1 MSVSNLLA
9 LFSGIA
15 LFLFGM
21 TLMGESLK
29 KVAGSSLELILY
41 KLSGSPIKGIL
52 LGAGVTAVIQSSS
65 ATSVMAVGFVNSGMM
80 KTKQAIGIIM
90 GAIIGTSV
98 TGWIISLSSLGSA
111 NAGLFELLST
121 ASITAIISII
131 GIILRMF
138 GSHSKQRAVGDILLG
153 FAVLMFGMQTMSN
166 SVEGLRNSEVFIN
179 LLTNFSNPII
189 GILVGAAFTA
199 IIQSASA
206 AVGILQALSS
216 TGVIS
221 FSIALP
227 ILMGIAIGASV
238 PVIISALGASAD
250 GKRSA
255 WSYLIIDLI
264 GCIVVSIVY
273 YGLDSLI
280 HFEFSNRILTTFSIA
295 FVNSVFRVFMI
306 LLLAPFISGIEKITQ
321 LFIKDDEKEE
331 KWDVDRLE
339 ERFINYPA
347 LAIEQTRLVINQMGE
362 VARKNL
368 FRACEL
374 IDYFDDKKFK
384 KVNNKEDVCDRYAD
398 KLSTYLVKVTRKEL
412 TKEQNADASKYLQ
425 ALVDFERIG
434 DHALNI
440 AELASRKAEEK
451 IEFST
456 DGNRELNIIKN
467 AIIEIMDLTMEAF
480 VNNDI
485 DLAHRIEPYEQVID
499 NLCDDI
505 KDNHTQRIRD
515 GKCTLENGIVL
526 NDLLIDFERV
536 SDHCENIAVEII
548 ETTST
553 THETHKIKT
562 EFKDTN
568 REEYDRLYKE
578 FSSKYQ
584 L

>member
-189 GILVGAAFTA
+189 GILVGAGFTA

-306 LLLAPFISGIEKITQ
+306 MLLAPFISGIEKITK

-374 IDYFDDKKFK
+374 IDNFDDKKYK
-384 KVNNKEDVCDRYAD
+384 KVINKEDVCDRYAD
-398 KLSTYLVKVTRKEL
+398 KLSTYLVQVTRKEL
-412 TKEQNADASKYLQ
+412 TKEQNADTSKYLQ

-536 SDHCENIAVEII
+536 SDHCENIAVEVI

-568 REEYDRLYKE
+568 REEYDRLYNE

>member
-1 MSVSNLLA
+1 MSIANVLA

-41 KLSGSPIKGIL
+41 KLSGSPLKGIL
-52 LGAGVTAVIQSSS
+52 LGTGVTAAIQSSS

-98 TGWIISLSSLGSA
+98 TGWIISLSSISTSSKGFL
-111 NAGLFELLST
+111 EILST

-138 GSHSKQRAVGDILLG
+138 GKHSKQRSIGDILLG

-166 SVEGLRNSEVFIN
+166 SVEGLRNSEAFISMF
-179 LLTNFSNPII
+179 TNFSYPII
-189 GILVGAAFTA
+189 GILVGAGFTA

-216 TGVIS
+216 TGVIT

-227 ILMGIAIGASV
+227 ILMGIAIGASL
-238 PVIISALGASAD
+238 PVIISALGASAE

-255 WSYLIIDLI
+255 LSYLVIDII
-264 GCIVVSIVY
+264 GCVIVSVIY
-273 YGLDSLI
+273 YSLNAI
-280 HFEFSNRILTTFSIA
+280 FHFSFANTVLTTFTIA
-295 FVNSVFRVFMI
+295 LVNTIFRAFMI
-306 LLLAPFISGIEKITQ
+306 ALLAPFVNQIEKVTKI
-321 LFIKDDEKEE
+321 FIKDDEKEE

-339 ERFINYPA
+339 DRFINYPA

-368 FRACEL
+368 GRACEL
-374 IDYFDDKKFK
+374 IENFDDKKFK
-384 KVNNKEDVCDRYAD
+384 KVGVKEEVVDRYAD
-398 KLSTYLVKVTRKEL
+398 KLSTYLVKITRKEL
-412 TKEQNADASKYLQ
+412 TKEQNASTSKYLQ

-440 AELASRKAEEK
+440 AELANKKAEEK
-451 IEFST
+451 GEFSK
-456 DGNRELNIIKN
+456 DGNRELAVVSKAVNEVMNITLN
-467 AIIEIMDLTMEAF
+467 AFIE
-480 VNNDI
+480 NDI
-485 DLAHRIEPYEQVID
+485 ELAHKIEAYEQVID
-499 NLCDDI
+499 DLCDDI
-505 KDNHTQRIRD
+505 KNKHTERIRE

-536 SDHCENIAVEII
+536 SDHCENIAVEVI
-548 ETTST
+548 ETQSAN
-553 THETHKIKT
+553 HDSHKIKT
-562 EFKDTN
+562 EVREKDKAKF
-568 REEYDRLYKE
+568 DQLYNE
-578 FSSKYQ
+578 FLEKYKI
-584 L
+584 